1 MKEKYIAPECEIIS
15 MGEDV
20 ITTSTTVEMD
30 EKTEYKSMSW

>member
-20 ITTSTTVEMD
+20 ITTSTTVDMD
-30 EKTEYKSMSW
+30 KQTDYKSMSW